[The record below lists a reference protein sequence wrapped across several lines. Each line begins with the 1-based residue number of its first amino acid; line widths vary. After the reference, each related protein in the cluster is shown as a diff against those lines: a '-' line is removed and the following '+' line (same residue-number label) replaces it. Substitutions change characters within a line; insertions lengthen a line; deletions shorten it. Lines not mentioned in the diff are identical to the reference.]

1 MIKTEM
7 KTQPVQS
14 KKEETSM
21 LTLRENML
29 LVYQHKI
36 PEYLPLLGDIQRI
49 RSVEPGFK
57 NVLFHGKGQGRKKR
71 TGLVR
76 TGSMNLW

>member
-36 PEYLPLLGDIQRI
+36 PEYFAFTGDIR
-49 RSVEPGFK
+49 
-57 NVLFHGKGQGRKKR
+57 
-71 TGLVR
+71 
-76 TGSMNLW
+76 GSEV

>member
-57 NVLFHGKGQGRKKR
+57 NVLFHGN
-71 TGLVR
+71 GLVWS
-76 TGSMNLW
+76 GLGL